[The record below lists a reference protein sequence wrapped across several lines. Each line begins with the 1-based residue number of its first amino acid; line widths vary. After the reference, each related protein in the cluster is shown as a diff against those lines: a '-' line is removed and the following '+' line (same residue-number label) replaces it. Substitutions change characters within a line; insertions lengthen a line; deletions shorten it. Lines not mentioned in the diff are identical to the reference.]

1 MPFFMFNGMEAA
13 GQYSGSSGRQYG
25 KGDAAEG
32 LEGEDWGM
40 KVGIIGAGMVG
51 SSAAYALAML
61 GVASEIVLVDRNMDL
76 AQAQAEDISH
86 AVPFVSVTVVRS
98 GDYDD
103 CAGAGVVIIS
113 AGVSQKPGETRLE
126 LLGRNAQV
134 FRDVIGRVLKAA
146 PQALLLIASNPV
158 DIMAD
163 IATRLSG
170 LPPQRVIGS
179 GTILDTARFRSLLGR
194 HLQISP
200 QSVHAYVLGEHGD
213 SEVLGWSNAMV
224 GAVPLR
230 SFAQQAGRPV
240 TDEVRSQIDAGVRGA
255 AYKIIKGKGST
266 YYGIGAGLARIV
278 KAIARDQRDVL
289 SVSSVTAELAGVA
302 DVAASVPRVIGA
314 EGIIMDLVPD
324 LDETERIALS
334 ASVRMLKDL
343 ALSVP
348 C

>member
-1 MPFFMFNGMEAA
+1 
-13 GQYSGSSGRQYG
+13 
-25 KGDAAEG
+25 
-32 LEGEDWGM
+32 M

-61 GVASEIVLVDRNMDL
+61 GIASEIVLVDNNADL

-86 AVPFVSVTVVRS
+86 AVPFVSATVVRAS
-98 GDYDD
+98 DYDD
-103 CAGAGVVIIS
+103 CAGAGVIIIS

-126 LLGRNAQV
+126 LLGRNAEV
-134 FRDVIGRVLKAA
+134 FRNVIGRILQAA

-158 DIMAD
+158 DIMTD

-224 GAVPLR
+224 GAVPLQ

-240 TDEVRSQIDAGVRGA
+240 TDEVRLKIDAGVRGA
-255 AYKIIKGKGST
+255 AYKIIKGKGAT

-278 KAIARDQRDVL
+278 KTIARDQRDVL
-289 SVSSVTAELAGVA
+289 SVSSVTKELAGVT

-314 EGIIMDLVPD
+314 EGIVMDLVPD
-324 LDETERIALS
+324 LDETERIALNAS
-334 ASVRMLKDL
+334 ARMLKDL